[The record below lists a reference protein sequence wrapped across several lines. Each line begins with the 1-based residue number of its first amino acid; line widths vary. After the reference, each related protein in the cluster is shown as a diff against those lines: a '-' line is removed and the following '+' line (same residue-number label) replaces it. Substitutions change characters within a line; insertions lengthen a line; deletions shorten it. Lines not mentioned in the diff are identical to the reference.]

1 MSDWAVTN
9 LRNPSIVKK
18 GSTIEVKVE
27 PNDVIN
33 SDESIYWIAPSAY
46 RGNKVS
52 GSFNTWLKFI
62 SERGF
67 WANQVKL
74 VQTTLQLW
82 IHNPQQIWR
91 ASSALITYPNCWFE
105 VLHLIFYVE
114 FSRVISFLVTALFKT
129 YIPVFKLLWSSNRTI
144 FLLWRMQITAYGGK
158 LIYTVRFQLPRGG
171 ASAGV
176 VHSDVR
182 IEVCIIFVCLKICLP
197 GASNRRWSF
206 EATWNTD

>member
-1 MSDWAVTN
+1 MHEFVVLLQLSDMSDWAVTN

-67 WANQVKL
+67 
-74 VQTTLQLW
+74 
-82 IHNPQQIWR
+82 
-91 ASSALITYPNCWFE
+91 
-105 VLHLIFYVE
+105 
-114 FSRVISFLVTALFKT
+114 
-129 YIPVFKLLWSSNRTI
+129 
-144 FLLWRMQITAYGGK
+144 
-158 LIYTVRFQLPRGG
+158 
-171 ASAGV
+171 
-176 VHSDVR
+176 
-182 IEVCIIFVCLKICLP
+182 
-197 GASNRRWSF
+197 
-206 EATWNTD
+206 